1 MVPNTE
7 EMSAP
12 KHRKVDSENRSFKER
27 WELDYFFVKSNGK
40 PLCLLCSQML
50 AVCKEYNVKR
60 HYISLHEKSYSQ
72 YTGDHRVAILNE
84 LRSKSHKQETATSTE
99 TATDTAALKASF
111 LICEEI
117 VKRKQ
122 AFDNVEVIK
131 ECAIKMARVFGNEDM
146 AAKFDSIS
154 LQPQTVARRVS
165 VMHQQITRKL
175 HAIIKNCS
183 YFSLALDENTDC
195 SGTDLLVVFI
205 RAIDDRFNVSED
217 ILKCVSLPR
226 TAKEEE
232 LLNEVKSAVLEC
244 GGFDKC
250 TSVTTNGSKSMTSKN
265 LGLSA
270 LLRKEGADCVVLHC
284 IMHEETLVGT
294 LLKMSDIMEVVIKIS
309 NFILERKGSVTKKK
323 FKIFLDELSA
333 AYVDSHSYRKICW
346 SSAGRCL
353 YRFFSLR
360 KEIYLFLK
368 DTNYD
373 PILTER
379 FCNKDFL
386 SSLAFLTDITHY
398 LHSLKKNVEAKDQLV
413 TQLYTH
419 ISVFSNKL
427 MLLKLNLISND
438 LSYFES
444 CNELYREYE
453 ECNIFLDFGKFVEKI
468 EVLIEN
474 FNLRFQD
481 FSKINSSFK
490 LYNNPLTTD
499 IISEKMEYHMELCNL
514 QADLYFA
521 TRKEVGVSFF
531 RLLPKE
537 KYRNLRDL
545 ALRMTSMFGSTYIC
559 EKAFSELDRLKSNY
573 RNSIS
578 NRTLQEIL
586 HLSITNIN
594 LNFDELVL

>member
-1 MVPNTE
+1 
-7 EMSAP
+7 MSAP

-27 WELDYFFVKSNGK
+27 WELDYFFVKCNGK
-40 PLCLLCSQML
+40 PLCLLCSQIL

-60 HYISLHEKSYSQ
+60 HYISLHEKTYSQ
-72 YTGDHRVAILNE
+72 YTGDHRMAILNE
-84 LRSKSHKQETATSTE
+84 LRSKLNKQETVTSIE

-111 LICEEI
+111 IICEEI

-122 AFDNVEVIK
+122 AFDSVDVVK
-131 ECAIKMARVFGNEDM
+131 ECAVKMARVFGNEEM

-165 VMHQQITRKL
+165 AMHQQITQKL
-175 HAIIKNCS
+175 HAILKNCC
-183 YFSLALDENTDC
+183 YFSLALDETTDSC
-195 SGTDLLVVFI
+195 GTDLLVIFI
-205 RAIDDRFNVSED
+205 RAIDDGFNISED
-217 ILKCVSLPR
+217 ILKCVSLPK
-226 TAKEEE
+226 TAKEED
-232 LLNEVKSAVLEC
+232 LLNEAKSSLLEY

-250 TSVTTNGSKSMTSKN
+250 TSVMTNGSKSMTAKS

-284 IMHEETLVGT
+284 IMHEEMLIGT
-294 LLKMSDIMEVVIKIS
+294 LLKMSDVMEVVVKIS
-309 NFILERKGSVTKKK
+309 NFILEKRGFITAVTKKK
-323 FKIFLDELSA
+323 FKTFLDELSA
-333 AYVDSHSYRKICW
+333 AYGDFDSHKNAYW
-346 SSAGRCL
+346 SSAGQCL
-353 YRFFSLR
+353 FRFFSLR

-373 PILTER
+373 PILTESL
-379 FCNKDFL
+379 CNEDFL
-386 SSLAFLTDITHY
+386 SSLAFLTDLTHY
-398 LHSLKKNVEAKDQLV
+398 LHSLKKNIEAKDQLI

-419 ISVFSNKL
+419 VSVFSNKL

-438 LSYFES
+438 LTYFES

-453 ECNIFLDFGKFVEKI
+453 ECNIFLDFSKFVEKI

-481 FSKINSSFK
+481 FSKINSCFK

-499 IISEKMEYHMELCNL
+499 IISERMEYHMELCDL
-514 QADLYFA
+514 QADLFFA
-521 TRKEVGVSFF
+521 TREELGVPFF

-545 ALRMTSMFGSTYIC
+545 ALKMTSMFGSTYIC
-559 EKAFSELDRLKSNY
+559 ERAFSELNHLKSNY

>member
-1 MVPNTE
+1 
-7 EMSAP
+7 MSAP

-60 HYISLHEKSYSQ
+60 HYISLHEKAYSQ
-72 YTGDHRVAILNE
+72 YTGDNRVAILNE
-84 LRSKSHKQETATSTE
+84 LRSKLNKQQTVMSTG
-99 TATDTAALKASF
+99 TATDTAALKASYI
-111 LICEEI
+111 ICEEI

-131 ECAIKMARVFGNEDM
+131 ECAIKMARVFGNEEM

-154 LQPQTVARRVS
+154 LQPQIVARRVS
-165 VMHQQITRKL
+165 DMHQQISQKL
-175 HAIIKNCS
+175 HANVKNCA
-183 YFSLALDENTDC
+183 YFSLALDECTDS
-195 SGTDLLVVFI
+195 SGTDLFVFI
-205 RAIDDRFNVSED
+205 RAIDDGFNVSED
-217 ILKCVSLPR
+217 ILKCVSLAR
-226 TAKEEE
+226 TAKEED
-232 LLNEVKSAVLEC
+232 LLNEVKSAVLQY

-250 TSVTTNGSKSMTSKN
+250 TSVMTNGSKSVTSKN

-284 IMHEETLVGT
+284 IMHEEALIGT
-294 LLKMSDIMEVVIKIS
+294 LLKMSDVMEIIIKIS
-309 NFILERKGSVTKKK
+309 NFIVERKGSVTTVTKKK
-323 FKIFLDELSA
+323 FKTFLDELGA
-333 AYVDSHSYRKICW
+333 AYVDFHSYRSICW
-346 SSAGRCL
+346 SSAGRWL

-360 KEIYLFLK
+360 KDIYLFLK
-368 DTNYD
+368 DTDYD
-373 PILTER
+373 PILTES
-379 FCNKDFL
+379 FCNEDFL

-398 LHSLKKNVEAKDQLV
+398 LDSLKKNMEAKDQLI

-438 LSYFES
+438 LTYFES

-453 ECNIFLDFGKFVEKI
+453 ECDIFLDFSKFVEQI

-499 IISEKMEYHMELCNL
+499 IISEKMEYHMELCDL
-514 QADLYFA
+514 QADLFFA
-521 TRKEVGVSFF
+521 TREELGVPFF

-559 EKAFSELDRLKSNY
+559 EKAFSELSRLKSNY

-578 NRTLQEIL
+578 HRTLQEIL